1 MGVNALRT
9 SHNPPAPE
17 LLDLCDRMGMVVM
30 DEAFD
35 AWRRERRR
43 TTITLIFD
51 DWHEK
56 DLRAQIRRDRNHPSV
71 IIWSIGNE
79 IGEQSN
85 AEGHKLSAELI
96 RIAHEEDSTR
106 PATVRKPITQR
117 RLQTV
122 SEAVDIFGITTS
134 R

>member
-1 MGVNALRT
+1 MKHSTPGAGGKKKNDY
-9 SHNPPAPE
+9 H
-17 LLDLCDRMGMVVM
+17 
-30 DEAFD
+30 
-35 AWRRERRR
+35 
-43 TTITLIFD
+43 LIFD

-96 RIAHEEDSTR
+96 RIDRKKYSPREL
-106 PATVRKPITQR
+106 TVKRLARKSGM
-117 RLQTV
+117 V
-122 SEAVDIFGITTS
+122 GIS
-134 R
+134 LPKLSILSGL